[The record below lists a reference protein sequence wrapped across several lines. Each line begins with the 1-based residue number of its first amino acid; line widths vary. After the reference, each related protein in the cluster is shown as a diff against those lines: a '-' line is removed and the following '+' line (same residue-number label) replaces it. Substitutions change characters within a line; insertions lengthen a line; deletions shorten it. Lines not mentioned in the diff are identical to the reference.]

1 VERVIAGTELM
12 LAAALRR
19 HQLGIVC
26 VCTVMWVNVRW
37 PKMDGTIVY
46 HAILGGVE
54 HGALRTSAADV
65 ALRRDMLRH
74 MTRHVPVGENLARW
88 GKSQFQTH

>member
-1 VERVIAGTELM
+1 MHGMAWL
-12 LAAALRR
+12 
-19 HQLGIVC
+19 
-26 VCTVMWVNVRW
+26 
-37 PKMDGTIVY
+37 
-46 HAILGGVE
+46 LGGVE

-88 GKSQFQTH
+88 GKSQFQTHRRKLCHTIKWDIKA